1 MILVL
6 GGTTEGRIAV
16 QTLEEA
22 GKPFYYSTK
31 GYEQDIPL
39 HNGIR
44 LQGGMDKDAME
55 SFCRKENIS
64 LLIDAAHPFAE
75 ELHRNVNDVSD
86 KLQIPAILYDRIYP
100 RIEKHDGI
108 VWCDSFED
116 AVQKIKKEEVY
127 ILLALTGVKS
137 IGCLLYTSPS
147 PRDSTSSRM
156 PSSA

>member
-1 MILVL
+1 
-6 GGTTEGRIAV
+6 
-16 QTLEEA
+16 
-22 GKPFYYSTK
+22 
-31 GYEQDIPL
+31 
-39 HNGIR
+39 
-44 LQGGMDKDAME
+44 ME

-137 IGCLLYTSPS
+137 IGKLKALWQEAAAAISVSSTVRVHANWREARHSPKNICV
-147 PRDSTSSRM
+147 TTM
-156 PSSA
+156 PEKTNAC